1 MNGSTGLTAKRA
13 FVFPGQGSQSV
24 GMGKDIYGTYSECR
38 EVFEKAD
45 SALGFS
51 LSRVCF
57 EGPEEELKKT
67 ALTQPALLTCSMA
80 VLKILQKNNVSF
92 GAVAGHSLGAY
103 SALVAAQVIT
113 FEDAVKLVRRR
124 GELMEEAGKGRGTMA
139 VILNLDEEKVAQACR
154 EASAQGVV
162 EPANVN
168 CPGQIVISGEK
179 AAVMAACEKAKAL
192 GAKRAMELP
201 VSGPF
206 HSSLMKAAAE
216 GLRQELE
223 KVTFSAPAVPYY
235 SDIDGL
241 VMRDPTQI
249 KESLVRQLMVPV
261 QWIKTIEKMS
271 QDGFSTF
278 VEVGP
283 GKVLNGLIK
292 KISKDAMVTNAGDM
306 ESIKGVCEAK

>member
-1 MNGSTGLTAKRA
+1 MKRA

-24 GMGKDIYGTYSECR
+24 GMGKDLFENYLECR

-45 SALGFS
+45 STLGFP
-51 LSRVCF
+51 LSRLCF

-67 ALTQPALLTCSMA
+67 TITQPALLTCSMA
-80 VLKILQKNNVSF
+80 ALAVLRKKGLAF
-92 GAVAGHSLGAY
+92 DAVAGHSLGAY
-103 SALVAAQVIT
+103 SALVAAETIG
-113 FEDAVKLVRRR
+113 FEDAVRLVRRR

-139 VILNLDEEKVAQACR
+139 VILNLDEDKVAQACS
-154 EASAQGVV
+154 EASSHGVV

-179 AAVMAACEKAKAL
+179 AAVTAACERAKIL

-206 HSSLMKAAAE
+206 HSSIMKRAAE
-216 GLRQELE
+216 GLQKALE
-223 KVTFSAPAVPYY
+223 GVNFSMTKKGYY
-235 SDIDGL
+235 SDIDAA
-241 VMRDPTQI
+241 VMDDPAKI
-249 KESLVRQLMVPV
+249 KESLVRQLMAPV
-261 QWIKTIEKMS
+261 QWIKTIEKMNR
-271 QDGFSTF
+271 DGFLTF

-292 KISKDAMVTNAGDM
+292 KISKDAVITNAGDM
-306 ESIKGVCEAK
+306 ESINAVSEAK